1 MAYLRLKFKVSE
13 HSKNDYRTTFKLFY
27 AKRGLKKPHI
37 KSSENYQQQP
47 QTPETNCDKSNC
59 LPQSI
64 HCSYVPGIKYSN
76 GRQPAKRCYQM
87 LKVYPKKKL

>member
-47 QTPETNCDKSNC
+47 QIPETNCDKSTC
-59 LPQSI
+59 FPQSI
-64 HCSYVPGIKYSN
+64 HCSNVPGIKYSN
-76 GRQPAKRCYQM
+76 GRQPAKRCYEM
-87 LKVYPKKKL
+87 LKVYPKKKV